1 MSFALNRS
9 YVHMVEL
16 FFHDEY
22 FEIGQMCEIIQDCC
36 GDMIC
41 SDEMCMMSSKGY
53 CGVKGQLNN

>member
-1 MSFALNRS
+1 
-9 YVHMVEL
+9 MVEL

-41 SDEMCMMSSKGY
+41 SDGMCMMSSRGY
-53 CGVKGQLNN
+53 CGVKG